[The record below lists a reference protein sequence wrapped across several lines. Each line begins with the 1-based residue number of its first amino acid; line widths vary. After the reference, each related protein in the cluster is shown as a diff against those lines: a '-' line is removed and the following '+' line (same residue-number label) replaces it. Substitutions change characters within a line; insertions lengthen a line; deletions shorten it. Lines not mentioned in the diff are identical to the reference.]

1 MPIKLPF
8 GSRGRELPKD
18 LWTKCPGCEEL
29 LYNKRLAGDLWVCS
43 RCGHHFRVRA
53 QARLALLVD
62 ADSFRERDAGLE
74 SVDPLEFVDTKP
86 YPERLAAAQAATGLR
101 DAAVWG
107 TATIGGI
114 RIAICVMDFGFMGGS
129 MGSVV
134 GEKVTRAAEAALAE
148 RIPLL
153 TVAASG
159 GARMQE
165 GTLALMQLAKT
176 CAALERLAQ
185 AGIPYLSL
193 MTDPTTGGVYAS
205 FAALGDVNLAEPGAL
220 IGFAGARVAAGTIA
234 EELPP
239 GFQRAEFLLEHGFVD
254 RIVPRVRLRDE
265 LVLLLRLLRPL
276 DPARLE
282 HMGNGTARVPMLV
295 AMADGANALA
305 TAIVG
310 SQGGNGAAKAAAAAA
325 AKAAAQPDVR
335 TTRAPL
341 PQRQSEDE
349 VWERVLLARDPARPH
364 TRELAQAIG
373 TDFVELH
380 GDRHFRDDP
389 AVVGG
394 LFRVGGRAA
403 VIVGHQKGS
412 DTTENIRR
420 NFGMPHPEGY
430 RKAQRLFALAE
441 RFGLPVVTTI
451 DTPGAF
457 PGPASEERG
466 VAEAIARSIMQMS
479 ALRTPVVAVLTGEGG
494 SGGALAIA
502 VGDTVLALENAIYS
516 VISPE
521 GCASILWRS
530 PDRARAAAAA
540 MRITAPEQILLG
552 IVDEVVP
559 EPAGG
564 AQRDPTVT
572 SRRLR
577 EAITAQLERLT
588 AVPLDE
594 LLAARYRR
602 YRELGT
608 YRTVEGVA
616 GVHVPERPSLAG
628 RLRQLLDAGVGRIA
642 APSEAVTGAR
652 SGGAMADEAAYDAP
666 LREDV

>member
-1 MPIKLPF
+1 
-8 GSRGRELPKD
+8 
-18 LWTKCPGCEEL
+18 
-29 LYNKRLAGDLWVCS
+29 
-43 RCGHHFRVRA
+43 
-53 QARLALLVD
+53 
-62 ADSFRERDAGLE
+62 
-74 SVDPLEFVDTKP
+74 
-86 YPERLAAAQAATGLR
+86 
-101 DAAVWG
+101 
-107 TATIGGI
+107 
-114 RIAICVMDFGFMGGS
+114 MDFGFMGGS

-176 CAALERLAQ
+176 CAARERLAL
-185 AGIPYLSL
+185 GGVPYISL

-254 RIVPRVRLRDE
+254 RIVPRARLRDE

-276 DPARLE
+276 DPARLM
-282 HMGNGTARVPMLV
+282 HGNGTVRVPVLE

-310 SQGGNGAAKAAAAAA
+310 SQGGNGATKAAATAA
-325 AKAAAQPDVR
+325 AKAAAQQNVR

-341 PQRQSEDE
+341 PERQTEEE

-373 TDFVELH
+373 TDFIELH
-380 GDRHFRDDP
+380 GDRLFRDDP
-389 AVVGG
+389 AIVGG
-394 LFRVGGRAA
+394 LLRVGGRAA

-530 PDRARAAAAA
+530 PERARAAAAA
-540 MRITAPEQILLG
+540 MRITAPEQVLLG
-552 IVDEVVP
+552 VVDEVVP

-564 AQRDPTVT
+564 AQRDPAVA

-588 AVPLDE
+588 AVPLEE
-594 LLAARYRR
+594 LLEARYRR
-602 YRELGT
+602 YRELGA

-642 APSEAVTGAR
+642 APAEAVTGSR
-652 SGGAMADEAAYDAP
+652 SGGASADEAAYDAP